1 MDSERLLIIAF
12 VNEHPADAARL
23 LERLPSDEAAALL
36 ADIPADAASEVLR
49 RMSAFGASTALVAM
63 ESNSAAAV
71 LALIPLQDTASLLR
85 RIEPALRESLTAAL
99 ADEARNHVRVLLRYP
114 EQTAGALM
122 DPLVLVLPDDLSV
135 GEALAR
141 TRRRARNVYFYVY
154 VTDRSHKLVG
164 VLDLRELLLAS
175 AADTLGSVMR
185 PDVSKVRPDTDITT
199 LESHPG
205 WQEYDALPVVD
216 ERGVFLGAIRHLVVR
231 RMQTGDGTAPGG
243 AGETMLSLAELYWIG
258 IGGMLRGLTGA
269 VAQESPAGGRHAH

>member
-12 VNEHPADAARL
+12 VNEHPAEAARL
-23 LERLPSDEAAALL
+23 LERLPSEEAAALL

-135 GEALAR
+135 LEKS
-141 TRRRARNVYFYVY
+141 YF
-154 VTDRSHKLVG
+154 
-164 VLDLRELLLAS
+164 
-175 AADTLGSVMR
+175 
-185 PDVSKVRPDTDITT
+185 
-199 LESHPG
+199 
-205 WQEYDALPVVD
+205 
-216 ERGVFLGAIRHLVVR
+216 
-231 RMQTGDGTAPGG
+231 
-243 AGETMLSLAELYWIG
+243 
-258 IGGMLRGLTGA
+258 
-269 VAQESPAGGRHAH
+269 